1 MAPKIPGMEEII
13 SWYGE
18 WPSFHD
24 AEILE
29 LHIERAGRCWI
40 KIYNEVRQKYGVVTF
55 NMEEVTD
62 LELADF
68 SHQNVI
74 GDLELKETEAG
85 FRITMTPCYGMAGY
99 LEAKR
104 MSVELS
110 PAKLP

>member
-1 MAPKIPGMEEII
+1 MPPRIPGAEEII

-29 LHIERAGRCWI
+29 LHLERAGRCWI
-40 KIYNEVRQKYGVVTF
+40 KIYNVWHRYGVVTF
-55 NMEEVTD
+55 SMDEVTD

-74 GDLELKETEAG
+74 GGLELTETPAG
-85 FRITMTPCYGMAGY
+85 FRMTMTPCYGMAGY
-99 LEAKR
+99 IEARR

-110 PAKLP
+110 TGKLP

>member
-1 MAPKIPGMEEII
+1 MLPNIPGSEEII

-29 LHIERAGRCWI
+29 LHLERTGQSWI
-40 KIYNEVRQKYGVVTF
+40 KIYNVWKKHGVVTF
-55 NMEEVTD
+55 KLEEVAD
-62 LELADF
+62 IELVDF

-74 GDLELKETEAG
+74 GGLELTETPKG
-85 FRITMTPCYGMAGY
+85 IRLTMIPCYGLAGY

-104 MSVELS
+104 MSVELR
-110 PAKLP
+110 PGKLS

>member
-1 MAPKIPGMEEII
+1 MLPKISGIEEII

-29 LHIERAGRCWI
+29 LHLERTGRSWM
-40 KIYNEVRQKYGVVTF
+40 KIYNVWNKHGVITF
-55 NMEEVTD
+55 NMEEVID

-74 GDLELKETEAG
+74 GGLKLEKTPKGL
-85 FRITMTPCYGMAGY
+85 RLTMTPCYGLAGY

-110 PAKLP
+110 PGKLS

>member
-1 MAPKIPGMEEII
+1 MLPKISGVEEIV

-29 LHIERAGRCWI
+29 LHLERTGRCWL
-40 KIYNEVRQKYGVVTF
+40 KIYTVWNKQAVVTF
-55 NMEEVTD
+55 KMEEVTD

-74 GDLELKETEAG
+74 GGLELEETPTG
-85 FRITMTPCYGMAGY
+85 TRLIMTPCYGLAGY

-110 PAKLP
+110 PGKLS